1 MKVYVLTLVNLSTI
15 DTDINGE
22 YNNKVFTDYETA
34 KKELQEWKDGE
45 YKILT
50 EEDGQDVTIS
60 ETEEGDFVYM
70 TWHDGE
76 EGEMIDIRELEVN

>member
-22 YNNKVFTDYETA
+22 YNNKVFSNYEDA

-45 YKILT
+45 YETLT
-50 EEDGQDVTIS
+50 ENGKEVLIIK
-60 ETEEGDFVYM
+60 TEEEDFVYM
-70 TWHDGE
+70 IWNDGE
-76 EGEMIDIRELEVN
+76 EGEIIEIKELEVN